1 MNAVL
6 SFLNETRKT
15 TETKAILV
23 AALWAASS
31 AVIPGV
37 PLMLPPMDFGGM
49 GTLTVSPAV
58 LIAIAL
64 VNVIKKVGTDGATP
78 FLPSEL
84 ATKEANPDA

>member
-23 AALWAASS
+23 SALWAGSASF
-31 AVIPGV
+31 IPGV

-49 GTLTVSPAV
+49 GSLTVSPAV
-58 LIAIAL
+58 LILIAL
-64 VNVIKKVGTDGATP
+64 VQVVKKVFTDGATP
-78 FLPSEL
+78 FVPTS
-84 ATKEANPDA
+84 APTKEATDA